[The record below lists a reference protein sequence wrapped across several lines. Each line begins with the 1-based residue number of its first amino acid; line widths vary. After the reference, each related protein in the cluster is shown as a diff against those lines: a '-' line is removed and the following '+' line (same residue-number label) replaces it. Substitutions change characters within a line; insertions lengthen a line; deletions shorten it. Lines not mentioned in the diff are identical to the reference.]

1 MNLLLVGGGGALGC
15 ICRYLLASAV
25 GERFG
30 LPYGTLVVN
39 LLGSFALAL
48 LMSLP
53 GRFGDPQIR
62 LLLGTGFMGGFTT
75 YSTFNLELFRLLQAG
90 DWPRATLYLG
100 LTLGG
105 CLLGALLGIALGRTF
120 L

>member
-1 MNLLLVGGGGALGC
+1 MGC
-15 ICRYLLASAV
+15 VFRYLLASSL

-30 LPYGTLVVN
+30 VPYGTLAVN

-53 GRFGDPQIR
+53 GRFEDPQLR

-75 YSTFNLELFRLLQAG
+75 YSTFNLETLRLLEAG
-90 DWPRATLYLG
+90 DWRRASLYLT

-105 CLLGALLGIALGRTF
+105 CMAGALLGLAVGRTVS
-120 L
+120 